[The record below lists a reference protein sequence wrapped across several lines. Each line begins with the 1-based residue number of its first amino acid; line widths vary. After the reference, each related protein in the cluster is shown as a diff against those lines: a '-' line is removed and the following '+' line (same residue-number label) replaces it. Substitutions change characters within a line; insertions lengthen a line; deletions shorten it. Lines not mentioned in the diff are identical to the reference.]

1 MKKGNLSAERGDS
14 GAYPMT
20 DASPYTT
27 PLNGTADTRT
37 DRLGQDQDS
46 PSQGS
51 SDKQNERGGE
61 MSLTRELWSHENEVL
76 PRRLVKDAQIRSYY
90 RRRGIERIKIS
101 QRDGIVWKV
110 GTNGELIFLR
120 GLWQARLDVD
130 MDRG

>member
-1 MKKGNLSAERGDS
+1 
-14 GAYPMT
+14 
-20 DASPYTT
+20 
-27 PLNGTADTRT
+27 
-37 DRLGQDQDS
+37 
-46 PSQGS
+46 
-51 SDKQNERGGE
+51 